1 LRLSITGN
9 TILEL
14 SRSPASFEMSYYNTL
29 LINVNFRGAKN
40 FEVKNCNYVLFVFN
54 SWLAFEGECKKEID
68 REGCNGHSGV
78 WEIFFH
84 WWQVCRSRLLVGN
97 FCRNFQ
103 MINF

>member
-1 LRLSITGN
+1 
-9 TILEL
+9 
-14 SRSPASFEMSYYNTL
+14 MSYYNTL

-40 FEVKNCNYVLFVFN
+40 FEVKNCNEVPFVFN
-54 SWLAFEGECKKEID
+54 SWLAFEGERKKEID